1 MLVAHVRMRGGKFIF
16 FFTLFLLS
24 SPPSIYSPSSTLP
37 LFSPSFLSSS
47 LPPFSLLS
55 LPVSLFSIS
64 LSLSFLSSVH
74 SPSLLS
80 SFFLLPFHFSLP
92 PQAGTMMTL
101 DPQRYSIISRTHMTE
116 QLARLVGHV
125 TFPTHHDTMRCAV
138 LKEIWDF
145 EGDRAVF
152 NLTLNST
159 FKKLV
164 G

>member
-1 MLVAHVRMRGGKFIF
+1 
-16 FFTLFLLS
+16 
-24 SPPSIYSPSSTLP
+24 
-37 LFSPSFLSSS
+37 
-47 LPPFSLLS
+47 
-55 LPVSLFSIS
+55 
-64 LSLSFLSSVH
+64 
-74 SPSLLS
+74 
-80 SFFLLPFHFSLP
+80 
-92 PQAGTMMTL
+92 MMTL

-125 TFPTHHDTMRCAV
+125 TFPSHHDNMRCAV

-164 G
+164 C